1 MRLRLRS
8 RSRTNAAGEPLRF
21 RNLTAAGP
29 STKEREKL
37 AERGEAMKDG
47 SFPIRNVE
55 DLRNAIQ
62 SVGRAKDYDAAK
74 RWIMK
79 RARELDAEDELP
91 EDWTNGTTAAGVPG
105 PVLYAQMSETQT
117 EDNAR
122 YAEELCPACGSTL
135 LGEADGLCGACG
147 HRRETITAAF
157 DESKVVRHPKG
168 TKVAGKVGGGR
179 FAVKTNA
186 AGRHEVVSPEG
197 KKVAETTEQKDA
209 EKIASEKNAAYG
221 LDGGSRMPPEQL
233 LGLTIDQADEML
245 RDGRLGQA
253 DYEAFRHV
261 WAKNAV
267 DPESPN
273 ARGWIATPED
283 PAVLDRVKAL
293 DERVFLD
300 RQARDLG
307 FERDAR
313 LSNEELSA
321 KILTRVSEPGF
332 RPGVDDVTVVENA
345 VSEPAG
351 PFVEGER
358 VILPNGD
365 QATVVKTLRTV
376 PGKPQAYSLRTDS
389 GRATWAPETE
399 MTRVESSE
407 GARMVETVR
416 EIDEAAARSSRPI
429 EGPFKYPSGWE
440 GRYDPVEGRYIG
452 MDDIYMPAD
461 FDPNRDAGSAM
472 VQPARALAPMRPRDV
487 FVETARGSIRRGLAS
502 DSSTE
507 RIKAQTAQNVL
518 DRIESGEIEF
528 TDQDAI
534 TLSEGMNRV
543 EGNAD
548 RSVNSLMLEKV
559 VGVGIMGPPSARSGE
574 TTTVENALSM
584 IRQPGS
590 TPSDKLL
597 RIAGYANRPATSR
610 SYGGGLADYSEGELA
625 DALDSTALTPEG
637 AARIARELAAR
648 GFARPVS
655 LVSSAEPCGECEE
668 MEALVA
674 AIPVK
679 PPAEWFELPKLD
691 GPTPMTVTDDGRIFG
706 HAAVWGTCHLGNPR
720 GAGVCVQPPRSQS
733 DYGLFHLGEVETA
746 SGARVPVGQITLDTG
761 HAPLGASARNA
772 AAHYDHTGTCAA
784 DVVVGEDEH
793 GIVFSG
799 ALRPDMTPER
809 ARTLMGSK
817 ISGDWRGGEL
827 VGLLAVN
834 VPGFPVPRARLVA
847 SADGVDEVLALVAAG
862 VVVEPSPFAG
872 LRPEAV
878 VEILAARAEGIDALA
893 ELAGA

>member
-8 RSRTNAAGEPLRF
+8 RTRTNAAGEPLRF
-21 RNLTAAGP
+21 RNLTASGP
-29 STKEREKL
+29 STKERKKL
-37 AERGEAMKDG
+37 TARGEAMKDG
-47 SFPIRNVE
+47 SFPIRDVE

-91 EDWTNGTTAAGVPG
+91 DDWTKDTSASLEALTAA
-105 PVLYAQMSETQT
+105 
-117 EDNAR
+117 
-122 YAEELCPACGSTL
+122 
-135 LGEADGLCGACG
+135 
-147 HRRETITAAF
+147 RRPF

-168 TKVAGKVGGGR
+168 TPVAGKAGGGR

-197 KKVAETTEQKDA
+197 KKVAETTDEKDA
-209 EKIASEKNAAYG
+209 DKIASEKNAAYG
-221 LDGGSRMPPEQL
+221 LDGGGRMPPEQL

-245 RDGRLGQA
+245 HDGRLGQA

-273 ARGWIATPED
+273 ARGWLATPED
-283 PAVLDRVKAL
+283 PAVLERVTAL
-293 DERVFLD
+293 DEEIGR
-300 RQARDLG
+300 RGQ
-307 FERDAR
+307 E
-313 LSNEELSA
+313 
-321 KILTRVSEPGF
+321 T
-332 RPGVDDVTVVENA
+332 TVIENTM
-345 VSEPAG
+345 SEPA
-351 PFVEGER
+351 
-358 VILPNGD
+358 
-365 QATVVKTLRTV
+365 
-376 PGKPQAYSLRTDS
+376 
-389 GRATWAPETE
+389 
-399 MTRVESSE
+399 
-407 GARMVETVR
+407 
-416 EIDEAAARSSRPI
+416 PI
-429 EGPFKYPSGWE
+429 EGPHTYPSGWT
-440 GRYDPVEGRYIG
+440 GRYDPAEGRYIG

-461 FDPNRDAGSAM
+461 FDPTRDAGSAM
-472 VQPARALAPMRPRDV
+472 VQPERSLAPMKPRDV
-487 FVETARGSIRRGLAS
+487 FLETAKGSIRRGLES
-502 DSSTE
+502 GSSTE
-507 RIKAQTAQNVL
+507 RIKAQTAQSVL
-518 DRIESGEIEF
+518 NRIESGEIEL
-528 TDQDAI
+528 TDEDAI
-534 TLSEGMNRV
+534 TLTEGMNRV
-543 EGNAD
+543 EGNPD

-559 VGVGIMGPPSARSGE
+559 VGVGITGTPSMRRADQARIDAPLEGAELAEMQRRNDQASRDKAASPYFGGPGE
-574 TTTVENALSM
+574 TTRVENRLTT

-590 TPSDKLL
+590 TPADKLL
-597 RIAGYANRPATSR
+597 RIAGFANRGDGR
-610 SYGGGLADYSEGELA
+610 SYGGGLADYSSAEI
-625 DALDSTALTPEG
+625 LDTLSSNALTSEG
-637 AARIARELAAR
+637 TARLVRELAAR
-648 GFARPVS
+648 GELPPGMSADVIASADPCDECDDAAR
-655 LVSSAEPCGECEE
+655 
-668 MEALVA
+668 ALVA

-679 PPAEWFELPKLD
+679 PPEEWFELPTLD
-691 GPTPMTVTDDGRIFG
+691 GPTPMTVTDDGRIYG

-733 DYGLFHLGEVETA
+733 GYGLFHLGEVETA

-793 GIVFSG
+793 GIVFAG

-847 SADGVDEVLALVAAG
+847 SAEGVDEVLALVAAG
-862 VVVEPSPFAG
+862 VVTERSPFEG